1 MSRIRSGWRLAK
13 DSFALLRADRSLA
26 IFPAL
31 STAFATVA
39 LALTLTPG
47 LIWSA
52 AENKDWLV
60 LPFMAVGGFAT
71 TFLVIYFNVAL
82 AGATRLSMDGRDTT
96 VADGLAVARERRG
109 LILKWALVQFA
120 VGLLVQVTQYVAGDS
135 VAGRLVALVSG
146 LVGAAWSVSTF
157 FVIPL
162 LALEGLGPVAAMKR
176 SVGMIRERWG
186 EGLVGSAAV
195 GLAVLLVAA
204 LPLAFLL
211 NLALVVIDVD
221 RTIGAGFLA
230 LAVVAF
236 IATCA
241 MGSALGVIFRVELYR
256 YSTQGQVTGAFAQQ
270 DMIAAFRPSRRASS
284 RRGS

>member
-1 MSRIRSGWRLAK
+1 
-13 DSFALLRADRSLA
+13 
-26 IFPAL
+26 
-31 STAFATVA
+31 
-39 LALTLTPG
+39 
-47 LIWSA
+47 
-52 AENKDWLV
+52 
-60 LPFMAVGGFAT
+60 
-71 TFLVIYFNVAL
+71 
-82 AGATRLSMDGRDTT
+82 
-96 VADGLAVARERRG
+96 
-109 LILKWALVQFA
+109 
-120 VGLLVQVTQYVAGDS
+120 VTQYVAGDS

-162 LALEGLGPVAAMKR
+162 LALEGLGPVSALKR
-176 SVGMIRERWG
+176 SVGMVRERWG

-211 NLALVVIDVD
+211 NLALAVIDVD

-270 DMIAAFRPSRRASS
+270 DMIAAFCPSRRASG